1 MRVISLIDLPSALP
15 LGLYTG
21 QYGTQAVLDELN
33 ASWRNSGSG
42 VLFGQDVFGERFKAF
57 SALVNAEAAQIRDTV
72 LRTVETV
79 CCPNKIQ
86 TIECEEDLRSV
97 PVCMYV
103 PILTMPVARTL
114 FESGQID
121 GWGVK
126 AQDLPAEDVVGRL
139 INNGRF
145 DTADPN
151 YDRDACVTWTI
162 QTGDPNYTLEEL
174 KQIET
179 SRDYIS
185 RFIEEQMGPDGDG
198 IDFTD
203 LGRRMGKLKDID

>member
-1 MRVISLIDLPSALP
+1 MRVLGLIELPTSIP
-15 LGLYTG
+15 LGMYLG
-21 QYGTQAVLDELN
+21 QCGSQAVLDELN
-33 ASWRNSGSG
+33 TSWRNSGSG

-57 SALVNAEAAQIRDTV
+57 SALVNAEANQIKDTV
-72 LRTVETV
+72 LKTVETI

-86 TIECEEDLRSV
+86 SIENEEDLRSV

-103 PILTMPVARTL
+103 PILTMPAARAL
-114 FESGQID
+114 FESGQVE

-151 YDRDACVTWTI
+151 YDREACVTWTV
-162 QTGDPNYTLEEL
+162 QTGDPNYTIEEL
-174 KQIET
+174 KDIET

-185 RFIEEQMGPDGDG
+185 QFIEDQMGPNGDG
-198 IDFTD
+198 IDFTN
-203 LGRRMGKLKDID
+203 LGRRMGKLKNID